1 LMGPAGM
8 AEKKKETCSPGVP
21 DRVVED
27 GVDEREAEVAV
38 REAEEVKEAEE
49 DIIEQRREEV

>member
-1 LMGPAGM
+1 M
-8 AEKKKETCSPGVP
+8 AEEEEEACSPGVA

-38 REAEEVKEAEE
+38 REAEEGKEAEE
-49 DIIEQRREEV
+49 DMIEQRREEV